1 MKRREFLLL
10 SPSEDGATRL
20 SCEQLYMHCRGF
32 AAADSSLR
40 AGPVTAKDSLD
51 GAEWWAG
58 EPESHLVTESAD
70 SFFHRLGHS
79 LHGKRKLE
87 LVDSEWLDKIPMKK
101 RIERLLAEFRTAGG
115 EVIITSGVEETAA

>member
-1 MKRREFLLL
+1 MRRRDFLFL
-10 SPSEDGATRL
+10 SHPTDGAARL
-20 SCEQLYMHCRGF
+20 SCEQLYMHCRGL

-40 AGPVTAKDSLD
+40 AVPVTANDSPD

-79 LHGKRKLE
+79 LRGKRKLE

-101 RIERLLAEFRTAGG
+101 RIERLLAEFRAAGG